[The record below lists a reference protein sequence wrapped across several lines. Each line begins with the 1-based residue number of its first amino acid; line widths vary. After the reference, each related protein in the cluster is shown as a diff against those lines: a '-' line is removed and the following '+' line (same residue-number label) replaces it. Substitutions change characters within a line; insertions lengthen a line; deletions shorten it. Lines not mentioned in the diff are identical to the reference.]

1 MCILILPPSL
11 PSKNDGNSQKLC
23 RQIFNLEIEEPII
36 KISISKKQ
44 ISTH

>member
-11 PSKNDGNSQKLC
+11 PSKNDGSSQKLC
-23 RQIFNLEIEEPII
+23 RQLFNSEIKEPII
-36 KISISKKQ
+36 KRSIVRKQ